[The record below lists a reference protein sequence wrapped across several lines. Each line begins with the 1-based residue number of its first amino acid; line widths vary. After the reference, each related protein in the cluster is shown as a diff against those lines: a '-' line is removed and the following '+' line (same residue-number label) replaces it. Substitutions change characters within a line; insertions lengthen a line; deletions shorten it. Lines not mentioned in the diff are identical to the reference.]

1 MKYVVDEII
10 EKIAILES
18 LEDKTKKEVEL
29 SLLPATIKEG
39 SIVKEELTY
48 KEEIELE
55 SKRRKILREKLE
67 RLKKLEK

>member
-48 KEEIELE
+48 KEETKLAAL
-55 SKRRKILREKLE
+55 RRNLYRGFA
-67 RLKKLEK
+67 